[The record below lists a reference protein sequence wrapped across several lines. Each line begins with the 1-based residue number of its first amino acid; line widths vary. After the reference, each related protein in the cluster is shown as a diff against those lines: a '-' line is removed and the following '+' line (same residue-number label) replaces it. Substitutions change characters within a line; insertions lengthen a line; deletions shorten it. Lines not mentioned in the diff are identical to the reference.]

1 MFFRAHKDI
10 GYLCDIRNIFYNY
23 AEKLKGNRDAKKIIN
38 NIYYSTLQVALV
50 EEGYKQKIVEGFI
63 ACSVEIAGRYFD
75 SKGITDT
82 RTRKELLD
90 KMLQGEK

>member
-1 MFFRAHKDI
+1 MTSQDKDAYFNFEI
-10 GYLCDIRNIFYNY
+10 MPDEQLFEI
-23 AEKLKGNRDAKKIIN
+23 
-38 NIYYSTLQVALV
+38 YSTLQVALV